1 MIYTIYGYKVPNY
14 VFFTFINDICKKY
27 NFLEINE
34 DDSEQIEE
42 AKSFLKLNLRYCM
55 EKYNNTTPNNLI
67 EYRTSIA
74 IDIFRCITELDIIKQ
89 YLKIKKDDIIKSIK
103 GNDFMHDDVSKYI
116 LMDYT
121 TLNNIDNIQFKSI
134 DNYQAD
140 NQPINYDIITGI
152 CLNEIDTDEM
162 PYSILI
168 EDDTLIYYKDII
180 IELFGNEFKEH
191 KLGLIISKVSNE

>member
-1 MIYTIYGYKVPNY
+1 MIYTVYGYKVPNY

-27 NFLEINE
+27 NFLEQN
-34 DDSEQIEE
+34 DNDTEQIED
-42 AKSFLKLNLRYCM
+42 AKLFLKLNLRYCI
-55 EKYNNTTPNNLI
+55 EKCDNTTPNNLI
-67 EYRTSIA
+67 EYLTSIA
-74 IDIFRCITELDIIKQ
+74 IDIFKCITELDIIKQ

-134 DNYQAD
+134 DNYQAN

-152 CLNEIDTDEM
+152 CLNEINTDEM

-168 EDDTLIYYKDII
+168 DDDTLIYYKDII